1 MDDTTRQRL
10 LTEPPGPRRIYVAL
24 RAVGSCQERIAEA
37 CNCNRAVVSRVVRQ
51 GINTTELH
59 ARIRESLSQKT
70 GMAES
75 WLFAHVPSHFHAA
88 YENRTGERVMSSDFP
103 GVHHNPCSLP
113 PRSQRPLPGG
123 RPPVRREG
131 AQGPLTD

>member
-1 MDDTTRQRL
+1 MDNDTKAQL
-10 LTEPPGPRRIYVAL
+10 LNEPPGPRRAFLAL
-24 RAVGSCQERIAEA
+24 KAAGSNQEQIAEA
-37 CNCNRAVVSRVVRQ
+37 CNCDRTLVSRVVN
-51 GINTTELH
+51 GACSTELH
-59 ARIRESLSQKT
+59 ERIRASLSRKT

-103 GVHHNPCSLP
+103 GVHPNPCSLP